1 MATTTQQIAVIDP
14 GASWLLPIPKGSFTM
29 PKFTF
34 GQLAKLR
41 NGDVIGQIIGMEFA
55 ASGSPI
61 AAEIGCGWH
70 YTLLG
75 RNFSSGYL
83 QTLVE
88 FVAEAD
94 LKRSSAHIFRS
105 LV

>member
-1 MATTTQQIAVIDP
+1 MATTSQKLAVIDP
-14 GASWLLPIPKGSFTM
+14 GASWLLPIPKDSFTM

-75 RNFSSGYL
+75 RDLSSGYL
-83 QTLVE
+83 LTWVE
-88 FVAEAD
+88 FVVEAEMI
-94 LKRSSAHIFRS
+94 LIC
-105 LV
+105 

>member
-1 MATTTQQIAVIDP
+1 MT
-14 GASWLLPIPKGSFTM
+14 
-29 PKFTF
+29 
-34 GQLAKLR
+34 
-41 NGDVIGQIIGMEFA
+41 E
-55 ASGSPI
+55 
-61 AAEIGCGWH
+61 EIGCGWH

-94 LKRSSAHIFRS
+94 LKRSSEHIFRS
-105 LV
+105 LVSTDNCKPIEAARDTTHREMPRPGIGWGFFWDR